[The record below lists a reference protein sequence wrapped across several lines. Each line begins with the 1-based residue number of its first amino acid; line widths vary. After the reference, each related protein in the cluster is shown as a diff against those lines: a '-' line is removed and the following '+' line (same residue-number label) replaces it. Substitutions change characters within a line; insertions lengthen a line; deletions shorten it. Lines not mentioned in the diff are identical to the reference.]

1 MQHFMTGAAPGA
13 ATPLPGPVG
22 EIRAHVAL
30 VPMLR
35 LGPYLA
41 HEIAPLSGAPA
52 REITSAGLRAK
63 LTPPLLALP
72 WRTWALLG
80 VGYARAYEPSHRP
93 VRLGRFRA
101 GRGRR
106 ALDLRVGAG
115 VGYRLEKT
123 LELFMEL
130 AGQFGVFFTGSMYEP
145 DGCSCARTLPGK
157 RLLRVVAEP
166 GAKLVPVAWG
176 PLPAHAWPAS

>member
-22 EIRAHVAL
+22 EIRAHLAL

-80 VGYARAYEPSHRP
+80 VGYARAYEPSHRLSGSDDFVP
-93 VRLGRFRA
+93 GQ
-101 GRGRR
+101 GGGS
-106 ALDLRVGAG
+106 LDLRVGAG

-130 AGQFGVFFTGSMYEP
+130 AGQFGVFFTGSMYDP
-145 DGCSCARTLPGK
+145 DGCSCTAPFQGK
-157 RLLRVVAEP
+157 DSFALSLSLGLSLYP
-166 GAKLVPVAWG
+166 
-176 PLPAHAWPAS
+176 